1 MDLAQDSSVDSGI
14 HAEPSAAK
22 LRAAS
27 GGRLASIR
35 ARLSWLLVGV
45 SLAWGL
51 SISAT
56 IWLVGRNQVDKML
69 DYTLLEAAEILYGL
83 LNFDVTQLPMQG
95 ASTMASPLVHDERLL
110 WQVIDPNGEVL
121 LKSHRASDKPL
132 STTQR
137 LGYFDVGDD
146 VRVLSFVV
154 SDKDNMGDFRVF
166 GMALR
171 DERQTLY
178 VGHWSADR
186 HEASL
191 VAVEVTALTVLILGM
206 VGALMLRTQVRKEL
220 APLND
225 LSASVAVYDPL
236 VGNARLVLPTRT
248 ELMPLRQ
255 AVFDFGTRLA
265 RRVSNERAF
274 TAHAA
279 HALRTPLAGMDA
291 QLAAALR
298 ECAPEQKERLERTRE
313 AARRLHSVVDALLTL
328 FRSGVDLK
336 LQDVEVGELVYQLPI
351 EALDLR
357 VASRATI
364 SADLNLLAAG
374 LLNLFDNSIRHGAT
388 TVQVDV
394 QREGGMVRIRL
405 QDDGPGIP
413 EAKARII
420 QDALDAQDYAHHMGL
435 GLMLADLIARA
446 HQGRLNI
453 LKTEGGVTVELSLRD
468 FASASVAT
476 A

>member
-1 MDLAQDSSVDSGI
+1 MDLAQGSTVDARAHAKPSSVQRPV
-14 HAEPSAAK
+14 AP
-22 LRAAS
+22 
-27 GGRLASIR
+27 GGQLASIR
-35 ARLSWLLVGV
+35 SRLSWLLVGV
-45 SLAWGL
+45 SMAWGL

-83 LNFDVTQLPMQG
+83 LNFDVSQLPMQG
-95 ASTMASPLVHDERLL
+95 ASTMASPLVHEERLL
-110 WQVIDPNGEVL
+110 WQVIGPNGEIL
-121 LKSHRASDKPL
+121 LKSHRSSDKPL
-132 STTQR
+132 SATQR

-146 VRVLSFVV
+146 VRVLGVLV
-154 SDKDNMGDFRVF
+154 SDQDNTANFRVF
-166 GMALR
+166 GMALH

-178 VGHWSADR
+178 VAHWSADR
-186 HEASL
+186 RDASL
-191 VAVEVTALTVLILGM
+191 VAIEETALTVLLLGM
-206 VGALMLRTQVRKEL
+206 VGAVLLRTQVRKEL
-220 APLND
+220 APLNE

-236 VGNARLVLPTRT
+236 VGNARLVTPTRT
-248 ELMPLRQ
+248 ELVPLRQ
-255 AVFDFGTRLA
+255 AVHDFGTRLA

-291 QLAAALR
+291 QLASALR
-298 ECAPEQKERLERTRE
+298 ECAPEQRQRLERTRE

-336 LQDVEVGELVYQLPI
+336 LVEVDVAELVYQLPVEAI
-351 EALDLR
+351 ELR

-364 SADLNLLAAG
+364 LADLNLLAAG
-374 LLNLFDNSIRHGAT
+374 LLNLFDNSIRHGAKS
-388 TVQVDV
+388 VQVDV
-394 QREGGMVRIRL
+394 QFSGGMVRIRL
-405 QDDGPGIP
+405 KDDGPGIP
-413 EAKARII
+413 AAKARIL

-453 LKTEGGVTVELSLRD
+453 LQTEGGVTVELSLRD
-468 FASASVAT
+468 MSTGAAT
-476 A
+476 